1 MPTSVLSFKHIYF
14 LSTNLVEIAR
24 FDVLT
29 AVLQRSRL
37 LWNVTP
43 CCWASS
49 FHVSIDRQAFVFKF

>member
-29 AVLQRSRL
+29 AVLRRSQL

-43 CCWASS
+43 CCWASC
-49 FHVSIDRQAFVFKF
+49 FHVSIERKVFVFTF